1 MNVLDDIVLAPDC
14 SLVEDQ
20 YVKQPTRS
28 KREPMRNL
36 ATLTLILALAPA
48 TLVDAADGDTPTKN
62 LVEVAIEAGT
72 FKSLA
77 AALDAAGLVET
88 LQGEGPF
95 TVFAPTDAAFEKLP
109 VGTVESLLKPANKQ
123 QLIAILTTH
132 VVAGRVD
139 ATSALTRKTLDSLQ
153 GEPLTVKLSGGV
165 LTVNGLRVSS
175 NDIQTKNG
183 VIHVID
189 SVLLPTATPSP
200 GQAVFDLLELAI
212 ERGAPLFN
220 DGQRGACADIYEIAV
235 RSIVDRPQDLPK
247 SLVSDLRR
255 ALTDIRSSNDKSEDA
270 WTLRRAIDRVMLRLA
285 REELNASRTAK
296 PARESAKVEKVVFGF
311 EDSDH
316 EWIIVN
322 DDVMG
327 GISKASTQL
336 SGNGT
341 KVFQGALSL
350 EQNGGFATTRSR
362 ARDLELAGYKG
373 LVMRVR
379 GDGRTYG
386 ISGLPSSRRGELNI
400 WQDKFTTTAGEWAEI
415 QVPFD
420 SLTRNVMGRRL
431 PRSGALPQER
441 LRSIAFSI
449 ADKDESPF
457 RLEVD
462 WIKAYK

>member
-1 MNVLDDIVLAPDC
+1 
-14 SLVEDQ
+14 
-20 YVKQPTRS
+20 
-28 KREPMRNL
+28 MRNL
-36 ATLTLILALAPA
+36 ATLTLILTLAFA
-48 TLVDAADGDTPTKN
+48 SLVDAADGDTRSKN

-72 FKSLA
+72 FKSLV
-77 AALDAAGLVET
+77 AALDAASLVAI
-88 LQGEGPF
+88 LQNEGPF
-95 TVFAPTDAAFEKLP
+95 TVFAPTDAAFAKLP
-109 VGTVESLLKPANKQ
+109 AGTVESLLKPENKQ

-153 GEPLTVKLSGGV
+153 GEPLTLNLSGGV
-165 LTVNGLRVSS
+165 LTVNGSRVLN

-189 SVLLPTATPSP
+189 SVLLATAIPSP
-200 GQAVFDLLELAI
+200 EQAVFDLLELAI

-247 SLVSDLRR
+247 ALVSDLRQ

-270 WTLRRAIDRVMLRLA
+270 WILRRAIDQVMLRLA
-285 REELNASRTAK
+285 REELNVSRTAK
-296 PARESAKVEKVVFGF
+296 PARESVKVEKVVFDF

-316 EWIIVN
+316 DWIIVN

-327 GISKASTQL
+327 GRSKATTQL

-350 EQNGGFATTRSR
+350 ENNGGFATTRSR
-362 ARDLELAGYKG
+362 PRDLELAGYKG

-379 GDGRTYG
+379 GDGRKYG

-400 WQDKFTTTAGEWAEI
+400 WQNKFTTTAGEWAEI

-431 PRSGALPQER
+431 PRSDALPQER

>member
-1 MNVLDDIVLAPDC
+1 MTVLDDIVLAPDC

-20 YVKQPTRS
+20 HVKQPTRS

-48 TLVDAADGDTPTKN
+48 SLVDAADGDTRTKN

-95 TVFAPTDAAFEKLP
+95 TVFAPTDAAFAKLP
-109 VGTVESLLKPANKQ
+109 AGNVESLLKPANKQ

-200 GQAVFDLLELAI
+200 EQAVFDLLELAI
-212 ERGAPLFN
+212 ERAVRVPTSTKSRSAPL
-220 DGQRGACADIYEIAV
+220 
-235 RSIVDRPQDLPK
+235 SIVR
-247 SLVSDLRR
+247 
-255 ALTDIRSSNDKSEDA
+255 
-270 WTLRRAIDRVMLRLA
+270 
-285 REELNASRTAK
+285 RTA
-296 PARESAKVEKVVFGF
+296 
-311 EDSDH
+311 
-316 EWIIVN
+316 
-322 DDVMG
+322 
-327 GISKASTQL
+327 
-336 SGNGT
+336 
-341 KVFQGALSL
+341 
-350 EQNGGFATTRSR
+350 
-362 ARDLELAGYKG
+362 
-373 LVMRVR
+373 
-379 GDGRTYG
+379 
-386 ISGLPSSRRGELNI
+386 
-400 WQDKFTTTAGEWAEI
+400 
-415 QVPFD
+415 
-420 SLTRNVMGRRL
+420 RNR
-431 PRSGALPQER
+431 
-441 LRSIAFSI
+441 
-449 ADKDESPF
+449 
-457 RLEVD
+457 
-462 WIKAYK
+462 W